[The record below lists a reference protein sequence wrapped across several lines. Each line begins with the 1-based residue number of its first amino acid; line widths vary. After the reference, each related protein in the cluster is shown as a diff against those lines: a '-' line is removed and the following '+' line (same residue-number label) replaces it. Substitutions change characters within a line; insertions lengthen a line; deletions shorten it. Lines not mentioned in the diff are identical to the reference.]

1 VTPSEWGITVSAYS
15 PYQGYPG
22 PVPAFAM
29 QQQQPPPIFVAVA
42 DPAPQSRLTVFFR
55 YFMLIPHMFVLYFV
69 GMAAGVVAFIGWW
82 GALFTGQLPEFAYSF
97 LSGWLRWT
105 TRVSAYEFLLT
116 DVYPPFAL
124 DDDTTY
130 PVRVAIPAPQPLNR
144 AAVFF
149 RGIITFPVILLA
161 GIVTFGAFSV
171 MGFIAW
177 LITLFTGQ
185 LSPSFHF
192 AYVAVLRF
200 LTRVNGYYYML
211 TTAYP
216 GGLFGDEPGTVA
228 WPDDP
233 AGAQAAGFGA
243 PSAAYGA
250 PDAGYGAPAPA
261 FGNPVDSTPQ
271 GYNTPQ
277 GYGNPPAYGG
287 PQGYGTPQ
295 GWGTPQGPETPR
307 TNGGF

>member
-1 VTPSEWGITVSAYS
+1 MSAYS

-22 PVPAFAM
+22 PVPAFAI

-42 DPAPQSRLTVFFR
+42 GPAPQSRLTVFFR

-69 GMAAGVVAFIGWW
+69 GIAAGIVAFIGWW

-105 TRVSAYEFLLT
+105 ARVSAYEFLLT
-116 DVYPPFAL
+116 DVYPPFSL

-130 PVRVAIPAPQPLNR
+130 PVRVAIPAPQQLNR

-149 RGIITFPVILLA
+149 RGILAWPVMLRA
-161 GIVTFGAFSV
+161 GLVTFGAFSV

-177 LITLFTGQ
+177 LITLFSGQ
-185 LSPSFHF
+185 LSPSFHL

-200 LTRVNGYYYML
+200 GTRVNGYYYML
-211 TTAYP
+211 TAAYP
-216 GGLFGDEPGTVA
+216 GGLFGDAPGTVA

-243 PSAAYGA
+243 PGAAYGS
-250 PDAGYGAPAPA
+250 PDPAYGAQGPA
-261 FGNPVDSTPQ
+261 FGNPVD
-271 GYNTPQ
+271 G
-277 GYGNPPAYGG
+277 A

-295 GWGTPQGPETPR
+295 GYGGPQGYGSPQGWGTSQGPDTPR